1 VIDKVSKLNI
11 GVCGA
16 GQMGSGIAQMFA
28 QKNYSVSLWDKDH
41 IQVNRAQ
48 KNIEKSLDKLF
59 AKDKIS
65 SEHLAAGKNNIIYHN
80 DIEILK
86 DSDFIIEAIVED
98 EEQKKRL
105 FSKLELLS
113 KPAAIF
119 ASNTSSISITKL
131 ATSTSRADKF
141 IGMHFMNPVP
151 IMSLVEIIPAM
162 QSSKTTQT
170 MTIELAK
177 SLDKT
182 TVISKDYPGFI
193 INRILMPMINEACFA
208 LMENVATAQ
217 DIDQAMKLGC
227 NLPMGPLSLA
237 DFIGLDTCLS
247 IMTVLHT
254 DLGDPKYRPSILL
267 KQHVNSGWLG
277 RKTKRGFYPYL

>member
-1 VIDKVSKLNI
+1 MCELKI

-28 QKNYSVSLWDKDH
+28 QKEYSVCLWDKD
-41 IQVNRAQ
+41 QVQVEIAR

-59 AKDKIS
+59 AKEKIS
-65 SEHLAAGKNNIIYHN
+65 SECLSAGKNNIIYHN

-98 EEQKKRL
+98 EEQKKIL
-105 FSKLELLS
+105 FSKLEKLS
-113 KPAAIF
+113 KPSAVF

-131 ATSTSRADKF
+131 AASTSRADKF

-162 QSSKTTQT
+162 QSSKSTKD

-177 SLDKT
+177 SLDKI
-182 TVISKDYPGFI
+182 TVLSKDYPGFI
-193 INRILMPMINEACFA
+193 INRILMPMINEACFS
-208 LMENVATAQ
+208 LMENIATVQ
-217 DIDQAMKLGC
+217 DIDQAMELGC
-227 NLPMGPLSLA
+227 NLPMGPLRLA

-247 IMTVLHT
+247 IMKVLHK
-254 DLGDPKYRPSILL
+254 DLGDPRYRPSVLL
-267 KQHVNSGWLG
+267 KQYVNSGCLG
-277 RKTKRGFYPYL
+277 RKTKRGFYSYS